1 MPLTGL
7 DNKAV
12 AIIGR
17 ISNQAHV
24 RKLLQIVCRCG
35 QRIKESEKSTN
46 AGNDRAWYN
55 LGLARNATGQIGPA
69 LEALNRAQ
77 TVAPDDARIP
87 YASATILARAGRVA
101 EAKAAAQRALTL
113 QPDLVEAA
121 QLLRS
126 LSN

>member
-1 MPLTGL
+1 MPHAIELLETAVKL
-7 DNKAV
+7 D
-12 AIIGR
+12 
-17 ISNQAHV
+17 
-24 RKLLQIVCRCG
+24 
-35 QRIKESEKSTN
+35 

-55 LGLARNATGQIGPA
+55 LGLARNAAGQIGPA

-77 TVAPDDARIP
+77 TVAPNDARIP

-113 QPDLVEAA
+113 QPDFVEAA

-126 LSN
+126 LPP